1 MHEGNYSCSV
11 PDYIN
16 TPVRIHIIEGK
27 IGKYLPKCKNIV
39 KLQKCFQDSLVCRTS
54 EDVGWTTLSKLFS
67 GIRIPHHLR
76 NSIIIKENLDK
87 EDQFT
92 YLPKSTKQKH

>member
-54 EDVGWTTLSKLFS
+54 EHVGLLYQNPFCKIGIPLVEKLF
-67 GIRIPHHLR
+67 IETHLL
-76 NSIIIKENLDK
+76 S
-87 EDQFT
+87 
-92 YLPKSTKQKH
+92 QKDYSLGFIWK

>member
-76 NSIIIKENLDK
+76 NSIIIDTFIVTKRL
-87 EDQFT
+87 QFRI
-92 YLPKSTKQKH
+92 YLR